1 MNGWMKEEWSER
13 GGINQFW
20 LPGIGK
26 LSRSS
31 QSEPKLHKYNP
42 VMWSYSLF
50 ALNSFISTLF
60 KCSPPWLWFLFL
72 PFWKLIVI
80 FHQPLSYVPYS
91 CHRCQCSQNSFLCS
105 LWLSFS
111 VPTSS
116 LSLFFFFFWWAHL
129 SSNLPSLLSE
139 SQICVSGPDLPNTI
153 PELTTL

>member
-13 GGINQFW
+13 DGINQFW

-26 LSRSS
+26 LSGSS

-60 KCSPPWLWFLFL
+60 KCSSPWRWFLFL
-72 PFWKLIVI
+72 PFSKLIVI
-80 FHQPLSYVPYS
+80 FHQPLSHVPYS

-116 LSLFFFFFWWAHL
+116 LSLFFFFPFGDLIYPQIFHL
-129 SSNLPSLLSE
+129 YSASPRSVSLVLTSQTPSL
-139 SQICVSGPDLPNTI
+139 N
-153 PELTTL
+153 